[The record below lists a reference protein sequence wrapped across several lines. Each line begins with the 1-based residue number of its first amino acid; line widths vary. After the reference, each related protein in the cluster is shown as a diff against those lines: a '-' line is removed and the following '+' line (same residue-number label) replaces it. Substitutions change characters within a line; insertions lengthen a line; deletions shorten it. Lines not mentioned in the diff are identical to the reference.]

1 MFFSDSQSVAGR
13 ARLQQRSLMRHFFS
27 MVYSDAG
34 GRSAS
39 GTSPA
44 VGSVTQMGL
53 GVTMPVDPV
62 HPSKTTCA
70 GTGGGGDGAGES
82 MTGQLHAVHPTG
94 ASQHAHVTISL
105 NWQSVLVAPTNE
117 L

>member
-13 ARLQQRSLMRHFFS
+13 ARLQQRSLMRHLLS
-27 MVYSDAG
+27 IVYSEAG

-53 GVTMPVDPV
+53 DVVMPVEPG
-62 HPSKTTCA
+62 HPSKTTCG
-70 GTGGGGDGAGES
+70 GTGGGGDGAGDPS
-82 MTGQLHAVHPTG
+82 TGQEHAVHPTG